1 MNMGYIDEK
10 NKQMKRYGELRKQYD
25 EVAELDEYHQVCSQ
39 MPFDF
44 LSAKQSAEVLTLA
57 KEMGEDSRMKFSR
70 ADEAISLFTK
80 IINTKKD
87 KDRLLDNASL
97 VVNADELARE
107 LNRFVDSTPYLSES
121 LKVSEGGS
129 VVSIANQV
137 IKLLPSYPDLM
148 TKSFLKSYAL
158 SCIES
163 FDKDGLERVAN
174 AGCLSKGIVSGIEV
188 EDKALKEKL
197 DYVKSLFETSAKK
210 EPERSEETKSERS
223 EATER
228 SEESKTVVFSKVKVV
243 GVTHSNEDGESRQ
256 KILEDMSK
264 ENNPDLKLLKIVF
277 TKDSTSKPAVEV
289 RWGEKLCGYLSQQM
303 ADNLDANYK
312 DFDLVVMSSMIKG
325 GENGL
330 SFGLEIDFEARERN
344 LYKENEAERG

>member
-107 LNRFVDSTPYLSES
+107 LNRFVDSTPYLPET

-148 TKSFLKSYAL
+148 TKSFLRSYAL

-197 DYVKSLFETSAKK
+197 DYVKSLFETSVKK
-210 EPERSEETKSERS
+210 EPEPAR
-223 EATER
+223 
-228 SEESKTVVFSKVKVV
+228 ESKTAVFSKVKVV

-256 KILEDMSK
+256 KILEDMSR
-264 ENNPDLKLLKIVF
+264 ESNPDLKLLKIVF

-312 DFDLVVMSSMIKG
+312 EADLIVTSSAIKG

-330 SFGLEIDFEARERN
+330 SFGLEIDFEARGKN